1 MRVMNATSRCT
12 SSGFSISPQCDL
24 SIRHPCAWFV
34 KEWWYRCPGAKLL
47 SSREEMT
54 AELFE
59 QLGLEMS
66 PEVVTRSGSEGEMA
80 AAQPS
85 YI

>member
-1 MRVMNATSRCT
+1 
-12 SSGFSISPQCDL
+12 
-24 SIRHPCAWFV
+24 
-34 KEWWYRCPGAKLL
+34 
-47 SSREEMT
+47 MT

-59 QLGLEMS
+59 QLGFVMS